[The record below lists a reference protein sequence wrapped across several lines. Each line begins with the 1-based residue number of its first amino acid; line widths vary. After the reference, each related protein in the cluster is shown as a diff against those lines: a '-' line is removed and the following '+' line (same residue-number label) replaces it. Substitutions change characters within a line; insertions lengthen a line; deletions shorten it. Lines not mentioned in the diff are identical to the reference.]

1 MEVYVYLC
9 KEEIGFDK
17 KVQKQDLHDTTFIIQ
32 RVNRHDSGNYSC
44 VYSFKNDL
52 TNQATTR
59 GHNIIEIL
67 VIANFLPGDISVV
80 GASTVNEGDYVE
92 FRCTLSVTLQTIRE
106 CQLIHSYLWRNDS
119 ILQVQTFNVSKME
132 ATFTIQGAAMRD
144 SGHYSCV
151 VLPSTCIKKH
161 EEIYGNNAVILE
173 VEGSLFFRVLI
184 SAGVISL
191 IVSLGLGFC
200 LGLWWI
206 NKQGSASASC
216 NLSAQ
221 IQQADSNMW
230 EIQQEQQAEA
240 DNMETQDD
248 ESFSTEEEEEQQ
260 HYQNGIVAEEADI
273 LDPEEYE
280 DLYSVADEGPLRLDL
295 YSTSIKLNK
304 CQPY

>member
-1 MEVYVYLC
+1 M
-9 KEEIGFDK
+9 
-17 KVQKQDLHDTTFIIQ
+17 QKQDRHDTTFIIQ
-32 RVNRHDSGNYSC
+32 RVKQHHSGNYSC
-44 VYSFKNDL
+44 FYSLKNDL
-52 TNQATTR
+52 PKQASMR

-67 VIANFLPGDISVV
+67 VIANFLPGDISVA

-132 ATFTIQGAAMRD
+132 AIFTIQGAAMRD

-151 VLPSTCIKKH
+151 VLPSTCTKKH

-173 VEGSLFFRVLI
+173 VKGSLFFQVLI

-191 IVSLGLGFC
+191 IVSLGLGLC

-206 NKQGSASASC
+206 NKQGSASALC

-221 IQQADSNMW
+221 
-230 EIQQEQQAEA
+230 IQQEQQAEA
-240 DNMETQDD
+240 DNMETEDD
-248 ESFSTEEEEEQQ
+248 ESFSTEDEEEQQ
-260 HYQNGIVAEEADI
+260 
-273 LDPEEYE
+273 
-280 DLYSVADEGPLRLDL
+280 
-295 YSTSIKLNK
+295 
-304 CQPY
+304 